1 MCASDNIRTMAVM
14 SIHSSRTIN
23 SDCTTGDVYNTSL
36 LMTQCRPK
44 MITPWAVTTTKK
56 IHSIT
61 AMYVRLSP
69 KMNNP
74 SSQQSPRTGDRMRT
88 VLSASLWSWEYNR
101 YNRAITE
108 CTAFCCLFCNAHC
121 VGVSVKPD
129 DSHCNIHFLVS
140 LLLLLDHNS
149 HSNQQNNTIDL
160 KQETFTAII
169 RIYTCHCVHQS

>member
-1 MCASDNIRTMAVM
+1 MQAKDDHPLGCDNHKEDPLNHCNVCEVISKDEQPEQPAESQDRGQNEDRPQCLPVVM
-14 SIHSSRTIN
+14 GIQSIQQSNYR
-23 SDCTTGDVYNTSL
+23 L
-36 LMTQCRPK
+36 
-44 MITPWAVTTTKK
+44 
-56 IHSIT
+56 HSISC
-61 AMYVRLSP
+61 R
-69 KMNNP
+69 
-74 SSQQSPRTGDRMRT
+74 
-88 VLSASLWSWEYNR
+88 
-101 YNRAITE
+101 
-108 CTAFCCLFCNAHC
+108 FCNAHC